1 MQSTNF
7 DVILTAQEHRLVSSS
22 QSFKTYVQ
30 MLSNVDF
37 RFTAHRQLLDLEACN
52 SRLMYLV
59 SAGEIHGAIWDDA
72 VVCQMKSHDA
82 WIHFLSQRPHS
93 SLPA

>member
-1 MQSTNF
+1 MRPLGF
-7 DVILTAQEHRLVSSS
+7 DVILITQEHRPVSTS
-22 QSFKTYVQ
+22 QSFRPYLQ
-30 MLSNVDF
+30 MPSNVDF
-37 RFTAHRQLLDLEACN
+37 RFTAHRQLLDLEACT

-59 SAGEIHGAIWDDA
+59 AAGEIHGAIWDDA

-82 WIHFLSQRPHS
+82 WLQFLSQRSQP